1 MSGLRVRLEVARG
14 TFALAVDQNLPGS
27 GVTALFGPS
36 GSGKTTLLR
45 CIAGFERSARGEVAL
60 EEESWQD
67 SARGLFLP
75 AHQRPCGYVF
85 QDANLFPHLSVRGNL
100 EYASKRVAPARRRQ
114 SFEQTVDLLGISS
127 LLSRATGKLSG
138 GERQRVAIARAL
150 LASPRLLLMDEPL
163 ASLDT
168 TRKGEILYYIE
179 RLREELAMPIV
190 YVSHSIDEVVRLAD
204 SVVMLGDGKVTDSG
218 PAAETI
224 GGLGGGAVI
233 DAVVAEQD
241 LHSGL
246 ARIEFAGGQLYTADL
261 DALPGAR
268 VRARIA
274 SRDVALAL
282 SRPTDS
288 SFLNIL
294 SGTVR
299 ALGAERG
306 ASMDVH
312 VDVGGGV
319 MLVAQITRKSVAA
332 LGLAPGKPVHALIKA
347 VALDR
352 HSTGYA

>member
-1 MSGLRVRLEVARG
+1 MSGLRVRLQLVRG
-14 TFALAVDQNLPGS
+14 AFALAVDQALPGT

-45 CIAGFERSARGEVAL
+45 CIAGFEHTARGEVAL
-60 EEESWQD
+60 EEETWQD
-67 SARGLFLP
+67 SARGVFIP
-75 AHQRPCGYVF
+75 AHQRSCGYVF
-85 QDANLFPHLSVRGNL
+85 QEANLFPHLTVLGNL
-100 EYASKRVAPARRRQ
+100 EYAEKRVAPQSRRQ
-114 SFEQTVDLLGISS
+114 SLAQIVDLLGISP
-127 LLSRATGKLSG
+127 LLSRDAGKLSG

-168 TRKGEILYYIE
+168 SRKREILYYIE
-179 RLREELAMPIV
+179 RLRDELGVPIV
-190 YVSHSIDEVVRLAD
+190 YVSHSVDEVVRLAD
-204 SVVMLGDGKVTDSG
+204 HAVLLAEGKVMSSG
-218 PAAETI
+218 PVAETI
-224 GGLGGGAVI
+224 GGFGGGAVI

-241 LHSGL
+241 LHSGV
-246 ARIEFAGGQLYTADL
+246 ARLEFSGGQLYTSDL

-282 SRPTDS
+282 TRPIDS

-299 ALGAERG
+299 ALGTERG

-312 VDVGGGV
+312 VDVAGV
-319 MLVAQITRKSVAA
+319 TVIAQITRKSVTA
-332 LGLAPGKPVHALIKA
+332 LGLSPGKPVHALIKA
-347 VALDR
+347 VAIDR
-352 HSTGYA
+352 HSVGYA